1 MTWWSGKWAG
11 DDERSNCA
19 SIGDTH
25 PSVLRSNAAPEL
37 CTCLV
42 STSRARTRTEAAP
55 YLEVLASSK
64 APRASIFVDKTSPAG
79 PAFDKGNKRL
89 AGAFEVEHGL
99 LSVRPQVSRLKQ
111 LACRYVYYHII
122 DVPSMCLIDIRARRA
137 GRADPAQPRSL
148 ELFLDFSF
156 LRFFRLFSSTAAA
169 SSR

>member
-64 APRASIFVDKTSPAG
+64 APRASIFVDKTLPA
-79 PAFDKGNKRL
+79 PAHDFGKNRC
-89 AGAFEVEHGL
+89 VERAR
-99 LSVRPQVSRLKQ
+99 SKWNMDCFRPQVSRLKQ

>member
-42 STSRARTRTEAAP
+42 STSRARTRTDAAP

-64 APRASIFVDKTSPAG
+64 APRASIFVDKTLPCPAHDFG
-79 PAFDKGNKRL
+79 KNRC
-89 AGAFEVEHGL
+89 VE
-99 LSVRPQVSRLKQ
+99 
-111 LACRYVYYHII
+111 
-122 DVPSMCLIDIRARRA
+122 RARSKWNM
-137 GRADPAQPRSL
+137 DC
-148 ELFLDFSF
+148 FLYVHKCRGLNSWRVATCTII
-156 LRFFRLFSSTAAA
+156 LSMYLLCV
-169 SSR
+169 